1 MHAWRWWRL
10 LFEKKKH
17 ATASTDH
24 HHVRASEQASRGLH
38 SMDRCM
44 LEDDEY
50 SGRLLQAAAA
60 REPPNIGTFSV
71 RIGERVVVDLQ
82 GLHRLSALSCMR
94 RSTARQAGKL
104 RPPTASSASFFRT
117 HVLPGIYI
125 YAARECVLLLQR
137 ERERERQISFL
148 IDLLGRVAIYRTQ
161 LQWMSDVLACYSTLF
176 FSKLYVTLF
185 LYRLYY
191 LRSRI
196 FPVR

>member
-1 MHAWRWWRL
+1 MHACMAMVTIAVW
-10 LFEKKKH
+10 KKKH

-24 HHVRASEQASRGLH
+24 HHVQASKQAGGSIPWIDACWRTTSIPADYCRQQQRGN
-38 SMDRCM
+38 R
-44 LEDDEY
+44 
-50 SGRLLQAAAA
+50 R
-60 REPPNIGTFSV
+60 TFSV
-71 RIGERVVVDLQ
+71 RIGESVVVDLQ
-82 GLHRLSALSCMR
+82 GLHRLSHACMR